1 MIKELGSVILP
12 GFKAVPDFLEQS
24 VQSILSQT
32 YDEIELLVVDKYN
45 FNVDD
50 SAFAVLEK
58 FKDDHRLQLIVDNRR
73 LGLPSSL
80 NEGIKLSKGECI
92 ARMDCDDVSLPP
104 SNRGCILCEMRAR
117 RAFFYMLREHDSSM
131 VRGERWKQN
140 RIVNLKCKLTGVFDY
155 RFNRPRDIFFLG
167 ITPLSFL
174 LDPKKV
180 LATKRLVGLY
190 HKNVPSLTY

>member
-32 YDEIELLVVDKYN
+32 YDEIELVVVDKYN

-58 FKDDHRLQLIVDNRR
+58 FKDDHRLQLIVNNRR

-104 SNRGCILCEMRAR
+104 SNRGCILCGMRAR
-117 RAFFYMLREHDSSM
+117 
-131 VRGERWKQN
+131 
-140 RIVNLKCKLTGVFDY
+140 I
-155 RFNRPRDIFFLG
+155 
-167 ITPLSFL
+167 LS
-174 LDPKKV
+174 
-180 LATKRLVGLY
+180 G
-190 HKNVPSLTY
+190 N